1 MSDVAV
7 PRNAS
12 SALRTEG
19 ARYPLVDPQGVTF
32 LYHGAADSVG
42 LRCWIHGLP
51 ASQPFDR
58 IEGTDDWILR
68 IDLPP
73 NSRIEYKFVVDGKH
87 WKPDPGNRDQVGT
100 YRNSL
105 LVIEPR

>member
-12 SALRTEG
+12 SALRSEG
-19 ARYPLVDPQGVTF
+19 ARYPLVDPLGVTF

-58 IEGTDDWILR
+58 IEGTDDSKQIR
-68 IDLPP
+68 SPP
-73 NSRIEYKFVVDGKH
+73 PGAEIEKSRSARFEIRALEADAMTQA
-87 WKPDPGNRDQVGT
+87 D
-100 YRNSL
+100 
-105 LVIEPR
+105 E